1 MQLKVCGITKKED
14 LEKLVEYGVNYAG
27 FIFYEKS
34 PRFAGN
40 KLDARTVRETK
51 GIQKVGVFVNA
62 PLEQVKHLVSSF
74 GLDLVQLHGDEDP
87 AYCAALQP
95 LVPVIRAF
103 RIGADVNWE
112 DLLQD
117 YLDVTSYF
125 LFDTAAGKAYGGTG
139 KLFNWELLRPYP
151 YQHPFFLSGGIGPE
165 QLEELQS
172 LEHPALFAAD
182 VNSKFET
189 APGVKD
195 MDKVQLFSTQINKT
209 HLK

>member
-1 MQLKVCGITKKED
+1 MQLKVCGITKKDD
-14 LEKLVEYGVNYAG
+14 LEKLAAYGVNYAG

-34 PRFAGN
+34 PRFVGN
-40 KLDARTVRETK
+40 KLDARTVREMK
-51 GIQKVGVFVNA
+51 GIRKVGVFVNA
-62 PLEQVKHLVSSF
+62 PLEQVKQLITSY

-103 RIGADVNWE
+103 RIGEDVNWE
-112 DLLQD
+112 ALLAD
-117 YLDVTSYF
+117 YLPVTDYF

-139 KLFNWELLRPYP
+139 KLFNWELLQTYP
-151 YQHPFFLSGGIGPE
+151 YQHPYFLSGGIGPD
-165 QLEELQS
+165 QLDELLA

-195 MDKVQLFSTQINKT
+195 MDKVQQFSTKFVKRT
-209 HLK
+209 

>member
-1 MQLKVCGITKKED
+1 MMQLKVCGITKKDD
-14 LEKLVEYGVNYAG
+14 LEKLVAYGVHYAG
-27 FIFYEKS
+27 FIFYERS
-34 PRFAGN
+34 PRFVGN

-51 GIQKVGVFVNA
+51 GIRKVGVFVNA
-62 PLEQVKHLVSSF
+62 PQEQVKQLISSY

-87 AYCAALQP
+87 AYCAALQA

-103 RIGADVNWE
+103 RIGEDVNWE
-112 DLLQD
+112 TLLAD
-117 YLDVTSYF
+117 YLPVTDYF

-139 KLFNWELLRPYP
+139 KLFNWELLQTYP
-151 YQHPFFLSGGIGPE
+151 YQHPYFLSGGIGPD
-165 QLEELQS
+165 QLDELLA

-195 MDKVQLFSTQINKT
+195 MDKVQQFSTTFVKRT
-209 HLK
+209 